1 MTNAEA
7 LNLLNSVEG
16 YNKTQVSESAMTFEK
31 GGLSLKVFYVEAQDC
46 FGFTMLNGGNK
57 ACKTFEE
64 FKTMLDTYFFINIT
78 FIPNAKSV
86 ANIFQNAKA
95 VGVAIAYNSFKG
107 SANSGWIAVFNV
119 LGDDTKE
126 IQVKLSGDIYHAG
139 FLDKSANRLIC
150 DRTYLVDEAGN
161 VTLEKTLKNFF
172 SMLCD
177 YYADSEEFDID
188 RNSESE
194 YIVTHNNDT
203 IQFKVVIE
211 NNAYKFICNDSEEY
225 LPKNPFDLSELFNNF
240 FSNPT
245 DLDAQ
250 IEASQKEFAE
260 ENLKANENIDWHK
273 DDDETPAD
281 TTNEVSED
289 DDDEDSFHFPTTEDD
304 TSEDAVET
312 SESLNTESVDDTE
325 DEVVANETSETAE
338 ENVNTEEVSVEETT
352 EEPVKTAEEVEE
364 VEAENSNIEE
374 SVVSITKEEENNMDF
389 ELMLIVDEEKT
400 TGVLICYPDK
410 LLKCDIEA
418 FKETGFPIESITS
431 ITDKVIHRGVA
442 VTEEEVSRKRFAKD
456 ITSDA
461 EAIKSVVDD
470 FFS

>member
-16 YNKTQVSESAMTFEK
+16 YNKTQASENSMMFEK

-203 IQFKVVIE
+203 IQFKVIIE
-211 NNAYKFICNDSEEY
+211 NNAYKFLCNDSEEY
-225 LPKNPFDLSELFNNF
+225 LPKNPFDLSELFDNF

-281 TTNEVSED
+281 DT
-289 DDDEDSFHFPTTEDD
+289 DDEDSFHFPTTEED
-304 TSEDAVET
+304 TTEDVAET
-312 SESLNTESVDDTE
+312 SESLNTESIDDVE
-325 DEVVANETSETAE
+325 EEVVATETSETAE
-338 ENVNTEEVSVEETT
+338 ENDNIEEVSAEETV
-352 EEPVKTAEEVEE
+352 EEPVETAEEVEE
-364 VEAENSNIEE
+364 VEAENSNVEE

-389 ELMLIVDEEKT
+389 DLMLIKDGEKT
-400 TGVLICYPDK
+400 TGVLICYSDK

-418 FKETGFPIESITS
+418 FKETGFPIESIASVTNK
-431 ITDKVIHRGVA
+431 TIHRGVA
-442 VTEEEVSRKRFAKD
+442 VTEEEVSRKHFAKD

>member
-1 MTNAEA
+1 MTNVEA
-7 LNLLNSVEG
+7 INLLNSVEG
-16 YNKTQVSESAMTFEK
+16 YNKTQDSESSMIFEK

-46 FGFTMLNGGNK
+46 FGFTMLNGANK

-78 FIPNAKSV
+78 FVPNAKSV

-95 VGVAIAYNSFKG
+95 VGVALAYNSFKG

-126 IQVKLSGDIYHAG
+126 VQVKLSGNIYHAG
-139 FLDKSANRLIC
+139 FLDKSANRLVC

-177 YYADSEEFDID
+177 YYADSEEYDID

-194 YIVTHNNDT
+194 YIVTHNNDS
-203 IQFKVVIE
+203 IQFKVLIE
-211 NNAYKFICNDSEEY
+211 NNAYKFLCNDSEEY
-225 LPKNPFDLSELFNNF
+225 LPKNPFDLSELFANF

-260 ENLKANENIDWHK
+260 ENLKANEGINWHS
-273 DDDETPAD
+273 DDDETPVD
-281 TTNEVSED
+281 TANEVSED
-289 DDDEDSFHFPTTEDD
+289 EDDEDSFHFPTEEEDIAED
-304 TSEDAVET
+304 TAET
-312 SESLNTESVDDTE
+312 SESLNTEVVDDVE
-325 DEVVANETSETAE
+325 EEVVASETSETAE
-338 ENVNTEEVSVEETT
+338 ENDNIEEVSAEETVEEPAET
-352 EEPVKTAEEVEE
+352 VEEVEE
-364 VEAENSNIEE
+364 VEAENSNVEE
-374 SVVSITKEEENNMDF
+374 SVVSVTKEEEINMDF
-389 ELMLIVDEEKT
+389 DLMLIKDDEKT

-418 FKETGFPIESITS
+418 FKETGFPIESIASVTN
-431 ITDKVIHRGVA
+431 KMIHRGVA
-442 VTEEEVSRKRFAKD
+442 VTEEEVSRKHFAKD